1 MNERVTKLT
10 GEAGRL
16 TPEEQA
22 ELLDAL
28 TAMVHADDH
37 EIDPAPLEEC
47 ERRWERHKARRDK
60 VPQLGRGEVPHLEMM
75 GLRFLEEAIAG
86 LQP

>member
-1 MNERVTKLT
+1 MKKLT
-10 GEAGRL
+10 EEARRL

-37 EIDPAPLEEC
+37 EIDPALLEEC
-47 ERRWERHKARRDK
+47 ERRWQAYR
-60 VPQLGRGEVPHLEMM
+60 RGEMKSYSWEEVKAE
-75 GLRFLEEAIAG
+75 LRKL
-86 LQP
+86 